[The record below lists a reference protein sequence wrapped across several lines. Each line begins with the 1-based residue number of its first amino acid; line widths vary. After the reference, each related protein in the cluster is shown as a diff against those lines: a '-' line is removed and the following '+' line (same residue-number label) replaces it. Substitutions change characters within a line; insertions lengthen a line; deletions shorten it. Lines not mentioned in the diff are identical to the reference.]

1 MLKKYYK
8 KFTNWELV
16 TEKKETAIFWMAVS
30 EYSIVI
36 FIFISEERKMER
48 TEIVSLYKNTPAD
61 GTVVTVCGWAKNIR
75 DSKTSASS
83 PWSFVILYNQ
93 VIQFW
98 YLSAFSSL
106 LNLLI
111 NECFFTHFLILNYCG
126 IYFNMSTNAESFYI
140 L

>member
-36 FIFISEERKMER
+36 FIFISEELSNSYSCKFFEHFIWYSDFIKFIKMKSYES
-48 TEIVSLYKNTPAD
+48 ILINSD
-61 GTVVTVCGWAKNIR
+61 QF
-75 DSKTSASS
+75 
-83 PWSFVILYNQ
+83 WSFVILYNQ

>member
-1 MLKKYYK
+1 MYY
-8 KFTNWELV
+8 
-16 TEKKETAIFWMAVS
+16 AQG
-30 EYSIVI
+30 
-36 FIFISEERKMER
+36 R
-48 TEIVSLYKNTPAD
+48 
-61 GTVVTVCGWAKNIR
+61 GTCLRSG
-75 DSKTSASS
+75 
-83 PWSFVILYNQ
+83 NQ

-111 NECFFTHFLILNYCG
+111 NECFFTHLLILNYCG